1 MQAVGEHLIVRIP
14 PKKQVTDSG
23 IIVGTIDQRRMY
35 GRILSIG
42 HTAKQFLGEVS
53 DGTYVVFDFQG
64 VSPLNVDPTDSKPLL
79 LAMNYSNV
87 YATMTEQEVTDLGVP
102 LA

>member
-23 IIVGTIDQRRMY
+23 IHIGTIDQRRMY
-35 GRILSIG
+35 GRVVSVG
-42 HTAKQFLGEVS
+42 HLAKQFLGDVD
-53 DGTYVVFDFQG
+53 DGMYVVFDFQG
-64 VSPLNVDPTDSKPLL
+64 VNPLNVDPTDSKPLL

-87 YATMTEQEVTDLGVP
+87 YATMSAQEITDLGVP

>member
-23 IIVGTIDQRRMY
+23 IIVGVIDQRRMY
-35 GRILSIG
+35 GRIVSIG
-42 HTAKQFLGEVS
+42 HTAKPFLGPVE
-53 DGTYVVFDFQG
+53 DGTHVVFDPQG
-64 VSPLNVDPTDSKPLL
+64 VSPLNVDPTDSTPVL

-87 YATMTEQEVTDLGVP
+87 YATMTEQELAELGVP